1 MDNLEKLIRNNIDE
15 ISSDSPPEG
24 HLERFEMKLSG
35 KNNRRSTYW
44 IGFLSGIAAVLVI
57 GLIFFIDRGKQ
68 DNSPVTLSNVSEQY
82 AEVEFFYTREI
93 GYQTQKLN
101 EIANKL
107 GSDNPTSELIKKE
120 LEEYDIEF
128 QQISSELKASPN
140 DERVI
145 SAMIGYYQTK
155 LEIINKILNELEKKQ
170 LKSKNH
176 ENTNI

>member
-1 MDNLEKLIRNNIDE
+1 MDNLEKIIWRNRDNIN
-15 ISSDSPPEG
+15 SDLPPEG

-35 KNNRRSTYW
+35 KNNRRSSYW

-68 DNSPVTLSNVSEQY
+68 DNSTMRLSNVSEQY
-82 AEVEFFYTREI
+82 AEVEFFYTNEI
-93 GYQTQKLN
+93 SYQTRKLK
-101 EIANKL
+101 EIAGKL
-107 GSDNPTSELIKKE
+107 GTDNQTSELITKE
-120 LEEYDIEF
+120 LESYDLEF
-128 QQISSELKASPN
+128 KQISSELKASPN

-170 LKSKNH
+170 LKGKDH